1 MRLKKGN
8 IATVALLILVGLYLF
23 TPVGFHAKV
32 LLNRLLSHNP
42 IPVEERNQVQLED
55 TNWTITDLNGRNLT
69 LNSFKGEVKIINFW
83 ATWCP
88 PCIAEM
94 PSFVSLYQD
103 YKGKVDFYFVA
114 RDRNDRV
121 VKFLE
126 KKGYDLPVYFEKGLT
141 PKALYYVGLPT
152 TYIIDKSGK
161 IVLSE
166 SGSANWNSPEIRSLL
181 DQLLDD

>member
-23 TPVGFHAKV
+23 TPLGFHAKV

-42 IPVEERNQVQLED
+42 VPVEERIQVQLED
-55 TNWTITDLNGRNLT
+55 TKWTITDLEGRDLT
-69 LNSFKGEVKIINFW
+69 INSFKDDVKIINFW

-94 PSFVSLYQD
+94 PSFVALYQD
-103 YKGKVDFYFVA
+103 YGEEVEFYFVA
-114 RDRNDRV
+114 RDRKDRV

-126 KKGYDLPVYFEKGLT
+126 KKEYDLPVYFEKGLT
-141 PKALYYVGLPT
+141 PKAIYYGGLPT

-181 DQLLDD
+181 DRLVEN